1 MLRDA
6 SRRYLALLVFTVF
19 CFQFLRK
26 QKDGAL
32 RDASRGF
39 ATLSEMLQVV
49 VFVEKRNRGASRR
62 FAALSDATSV

>member
-19 CFQFLRK
+19 QFLRK
-26 QKDGAL
+26 QKDAAL

-49 VFVEKRNRGASRR
+49 VFVEKRSRGASRR